1 MIEAKAYVLRKTGE
15 IPSLEDIQVSDD
27 LKPGQV
33 MLRVLYSGLC
43 ATQMEEIFV
52 SSRNAKYMPHLF
64 GHEGVGVVEALGPG
78 VKTKKLGD
86 ICVIHWRP
94 SSIGM
99 DSEPGDYFVNQT
111 KVSSGKVVT
120 FSTAVV
126 VPERNLTQLPS
137 CVSPAAGSV
146 LGCSLTTGWG
156 SVVRLGEMKVGDIVV
171 ITGVGAVGTSAALVA
186 LLGGAEKVL
195 TVDPRKPANNILKNN
210 RVQHFQLLEDALAH
224 IAGASRQD
232 ANVIAIETSGDQMTI
247 SKLVDFLPAASK
259 LVLVGMPR
267 GGAGSVINTQKLLD
281 GLKVIGSNGG
291 NVDPGVDLQQIVSMS
306 KSRLLSDLTQ
316 PIKISKL
323 GDLNSAITNQI
334 QSNAKQILNLAINL
348 SRKVG

>member
-15 IPSLEDIQVSDD
+15 IPSLEDIRVSDD

-111 KVSSGKVVT
+111 KISSGKVVT
-120 FSTAVV
+120 FSTRVI
-126 VPERNLTQLPS
+126 VPENRITPLPQGFP
-137 CVSPAAGSV
+137 VDRGAL
-146 LGCSLTTGWG
+146 LGCSMTTGWG
-156 SVVRLGEMKVGDIVV
+156 SVVRVGSHSSGDRVLV
-171 ITGVGAVGTSAALVA
+171 IGLGAVGTFAAWTA
-186 LLGGAEKVL
+186 RLLGSIEVVG
-195 TVDPRKPANNILKNN
+195 VDPKPEIQTSFSDRGVNELF
-210 RVQHFQLLEDALAH
+210 RDLSELDRQQGEFSRLEGFDLAIDTSGKTDVIERL
-224 IAGASRQD
+224 IAGLP
-232 ANVIAIETSGDQMTI
+232 
-247 SKLVDFLPAASK
+247 SKAR
-259 LVLVGMPR
+259 LVLVGMP
-267 GGAGSVINTQKLLD
+267 SSSSWPLLDVQKLLD
-281 GLKVIGSNGG
+281 GLQLLGSNGG
-291 NVDPGVDLQQIVSMS
+291 RADPGDDISVVGRLMADLFQ
-306 KSRLLSDLTQ
+306 KELSTSIGICRHDELELATNKFRQ
-316 PIKISKL
+316 GSKL
-323 GDLNSAITNQI
+323 RI
-334 QSNAKQILNLAINL
+334 ILTMA
-348 SRKVG
+348 GE